1 MEIPAN
7 KNNRKPPRTRRFF
20 SRLVAGAALAA
31 MPAFAPAES
40 APSGQ
45 PPATAS
51 QHPAGWSDK
60 SYYLPMK
67 DGTRIAVSLYF
78 PGGTPPRSAPVILIQ
93 TRYGR
98 ATQFTGGAGGDPQRW
113 RDAGYVVAVID
124 TRGSTASF
132 GPRRVDLGPEQQA
145 DVDEIV
151 AHLASQPWSNGQ
163 VIAYGLSYMADTA
176 DAATARAAPALIGA
190 VVREV
195 DFDVYRHLL
204 VPGGVANDLFLNL
217 WSERTLEIDLG
228 RTDQVDCRARV
239 EDCPKLFP
247 YLQPVDE
254 DPDYR
259 LLRQALAGK
268 QRWTAKDYANT
279 PFRDDPGGNGYS
291 LFGSS
296 PAAQIDN
303 IRGRRKPVLHWG
315 SWMDGS
321 TAAAALER
329 YASTPR
335 LPAEVWIT
343 SNDHPHL
350 ERADPFLPDVRAP
363 LPGED
368 QQFAII
374 RDFAERLRSDAPIV
388 RRIHYHVMG
397 TEIFKETS
405 VWPPADARPLSLN
418 FAVGNRLSDRPS
430 LGGVDRY
437 AVDFSATTGAR
448 TRWSTQLEVSPAY
461 PDRRQEDKKLLT
473 YTGMPV
479 DRDLEVVGTPVVTL
493 HVATATADPAFFVYL
508 EDVAPDGRVT
518 LISDGQLRAVNR
530 KPANPASLPYNQGP
544 APHSFRR
551 ADALPVVPGKVMEVR
566 FALQPAA
573 ALIRKGHRLRIAI
586 AGADKDTFR
595 RYSEGKPD
603 SFAVH
608 YGQAR
613 PSRIELTVR
622 DWRE

>member
-1 MEIPAN
+1 MEKSNSKA
-7 KNNRKPPRTRRFF
+7 PPRACRLL
-20 SRLVAGAALAA
+20 SVLVACAALAA
-31 MPAFAPAES
+31 MPALAPAES
-40 APSGQ
+40 PSS
-45 PPATAS
+45 AR
-51 QHPAGWSDK
+51 HPAGWSDK

-78 PGGTPPRSAPVILIQ
+78 PGGTPPKSAPAILIQ

-145 DVDEIV
+145 DVDEVV

-176 DAATARAAPALIGA
+176 VAATARAAPALIGA
-190 VVREV
+190 VAREV

-204 VPGGVANDLFLNL
+204 VPGGVANDQFLNL
-217 WSERTLEIDLG
+217 WSERTMEIDLG
-228 RTDQVDCRARV
+228 RTDGVDCRARA

-254 DPDYR
+254 DHDDQ

-268 QRWTAKDYANT
+268 RRWTAQDYANV
-279 PFRDDPGGNGYS
+279 PFRDDRGANGYS

-296 PAAQIDN
+296 PAARIED
-303 IRGRRKPVLHWG
+303 IRAQRKPLLQWG

-329 YASTPR
+329 YASTPG
-335 LPAEVWIT
+335 LPTEVWIT

-350 ERADPFLPDVRAP
+350 QRADPFMPGVKAP
-363 LPGED
+363 FPSEE
-368 QQFAII
+368 QQFAIV
-374 RDFAERLRSDAPIV
+374 RDFAERLRSRAPIA
-388 RRIHYHVMG
+388 RRIHYNVMG
-397 TEIFKETS
+397 TDVFKETS
-405 VWPPADARPLSLN
+405 VWPPADTRPVALN
-418 FAVGNRLSDRPS
+418 FAAGNRLSDRPS
-430 LGGVDRY
+430 VTGIDRY
-437 AVDFSATTGAR
+437 AVDFSATTGTR
-448 TRWSTQLEVSPAY
+448 TRWSTQVRVSPAY
-461 PDRRQEDKKLLT
+461 PDRRHEDKKLLT
-473 YTGMPV
+473 YSGTPV

-493 HVATATADPAFFVYL
+493 HIAAATADPAFFVYL

-518 LISDGQLRAVNR
+518 LISDGQLRAVDR
-530 KPANPASLPYNQGP
+530 KPADPASLPYDQGP

-551 ADALPVVPGKVMEVR
+551 ADALPVVPGKVMDVR
-566 FALQPAA
+566 FALQPTA
-573 ALIRKGHRLRIAI
+573 ALIRKGHRLRVAI

-603 SFAVH
+603 RFTVQ
-608 YGQAR
+608 YGGAR
-613 PSRIELTVR
+613 PSGIELTVR
-622 DWRE
+622 DWRG